1 MKELPESRR
10 QFLRSACLT
19 TGAVLLTSG
28 GVVAEFGASPQTKES
43 PADAESGSADNVAPL
58 SATRSKFS
66 HFNRD
71 PARRTGVLVRRLR
84 LSSASL

>member
-1 MKELPESRR
+1 MKELSESRR

-43 PADAESGSADNVAPL
+43 PAGAESGSADYTLHIKTSPIEIAPNRII
-58 SATRSKFS
+58 SATIYNGQF
-66 HFNRD
+66 
-71 PARRTGVLVRRLR
+71 PGVPRHN
-84 LSSASL
+84 